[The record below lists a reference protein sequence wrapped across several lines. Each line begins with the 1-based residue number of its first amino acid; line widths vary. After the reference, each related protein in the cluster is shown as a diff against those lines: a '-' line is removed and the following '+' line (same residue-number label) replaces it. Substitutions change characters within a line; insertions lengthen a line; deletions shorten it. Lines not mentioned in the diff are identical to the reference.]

1 MPTDRQG
8 HPLAGSTDEAAGLY
22 DQAVEAFNLY
32 RGDPIALL
40 DRALEASPRLAMAT
54 ILKAWLYALATEP
67 EAGAEAVRLLAGLEG
82 QPLGAREA
90 SHRAALGHLIA
101 GDWKIGRA
109 HV

>member
-8 HPLAGSTDEAAGLY
+8 HPLSVATDEAAGLY

-40 DRALEASPRLAMAT
+40 DRALAASPRLAMAT

-67 EAGAEAVRLLAGLEG
+67 EASAEAARLLTGLEG
-82 QPLGAREA
+82 PPPGGREA
-90 SHRAALGHLIA
+90 SPQENTDQLPPH
-101 GDWKIGRA
+101 
-109 HV
+109 